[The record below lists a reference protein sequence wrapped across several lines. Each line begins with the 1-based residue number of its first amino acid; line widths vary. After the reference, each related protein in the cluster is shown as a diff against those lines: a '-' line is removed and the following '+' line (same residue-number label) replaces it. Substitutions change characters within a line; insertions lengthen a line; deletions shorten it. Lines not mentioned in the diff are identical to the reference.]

1 MSVVV
6 GYVPSREGAVVLER
20 AIAEA
25 RSRGTRLVALN
36 VPRAAEFAQDFV
48 AGAEDLQHL
57 DEALAAAGLDH
68 EVRRGSGESTPADDL
83 LDLVDEVGAELVV
96 IGLRRRSPVGKMI
109 MGSTSQRVL
118 LDAPCPVLAVQF
130 D

>member
-6 GYVPSREGAVVLER
+6 GYVPSPEGRVVLER

-25 RSRGTRLVALN
+25 RARGTRLVALN

-48 AGAEDLQHL
+48 ADADDLQHL
-57 DEALAAAGLDH
+57 DEALAAAGVEH
-68 EVRRGSGESTPADDL
+68 EVRRGAGDETPADTL
-83 LDLVDEVGAELVV
+83 LDLVEEVGADLVV

>member
-6 GYVPSREGAVVLER
+6 GYVPSPQGAVVLER
-20 AIAEA
+20 ALAEA

-36 VPRAAEFAQDFV
+36 VARSPEFAQDYTAD
-48 AGAEDLQHL
+48 AGDLATLEEQ
-57 DEALAAAGLDH
+57 LAAAGVEH
-68 EVRRGSGESTPADDL
+68 EIRRGDAAETPADSL

-118 LDAPCPVLAVQF
+118 LDAPCPVLAVQH